1 MSYLFSNL
9 IDKVTLSAI
18 VGNPKYLEQTIKA
31 IRFSKKNIPF
41 SKVQILSSVD
51 FDEPDIK
58 CIKIPELD
66 YKQYNSFVIKNYND
80 YINSEFV
87 LHVQNDGFI
96 INSHV
101 WTDEFLNYDYI
112 GALWPLHLAS
122 NNPEWRCG
130 NGGFTLRSKKFL
142 EISQKYCPDD
152 GGGNEDYLVC
162 QKYRHIFLEHNLKYA
177 PNNIAAKF
185 SIEDTGIPEANDQS
199 HYDRT
204 TLTSFGFHGG
214 SDALNYL
221 EENNNL
227 TPPTLEEV
235 DIRNKMNNII
245 SDKGTVHSYIEIYSD
260 LFKDKKKNINI
271 LEIGVKDGDSMML
284 WKNYFIDSDIIGL
297 DINLSKL
304 KYEPKGFKVYQ
315 VDATEENQVN
325 FILDGKQFDIII
337 DDGSHILDHQLKSF
351 KIFFK
356 HLKDNG
362 LYIIEDI
369 QELDKDLHVFKELHN
384 NVEILDLRLQKN
396 RYDDVLVLF
405 RK

>member
-1 MSYLFSNL
+1 
-9 IDKVTLSAI
+9 
-18 VGNPKYLEQTIKA
+18 
-31 IRFSKKNIPF
+31 
-41 SKVQILSSVD
+41 
-51 FDEPDIK
+51 
-58 CIKIPELD
+58 
-66 YKQYNSFVIKNYND
+66 
-80 YINSEFV
+80 
-87 LHVQNDGFI
+87 
-96 INSHV
+96 
-101 WTDEFLNYDYI
+101 
-112 GALWPLHLAS
+112 
-122 NNPEWRCG
+122 
-130 NGGFTLRSKKFL
+130 
-142 EISQKYCPDD
+142 
-152 GGGNEDYLVC
+152 
-162 QKYRHIFLEHNLKYA
+162 
-177 PNNIAAKF
+177 
-185 SIEDTGIPEANDQS
+185 
-199 HYDRT
+199 
-204 TLTSFGFHGG
+204 
-214 SDALNYL
+214 
-221 EENNNL
+221 
-227 TPPTLEEV
+227 
-235 DIRNKMNNII
+235 MNNII